1 MAEGF
6 FVTFNIAELRR
17 TVLVIASYSKG
28 GISEWLEMET
38 DEFALWAKELQ
49 ALTRKK

>member
-1 MAEGF
+1 MM
-6 FVTFNIAELRR
+6 T
-17 TVLVIASYSKG
+17 SYSRG